1 MPIFITPTHEFPGWL
16 YTCIISCYRTEFVN
30 RMHMAATWSLAAPL
44 KSERPFKIAVFIN
57 LDRNTPAKLF
67 FF

>member
-44 KSERPFKIAVFIN
+44 KLERPFKIAVFH
-57 LDRNTPAKLF
+57 
-67 FF
+67 